1 MVIQVHEITTS
12 AIITNPRNVPTTMI
26 HELEI
31 TMSCITMF
39 VVMGEVTVAISE

>member
-1 MVIQVHEITTS
+1 
-12 AIITNPRNVPTTMI
+12 MI

-39 VVMGEVTVAISE
+39 VVMGEVTVAISEWYCNTLPPPSTETLQ